1 MIWEL
6 EYRAR
11 PWLLN
16 EERAG
21 GKRGVGGHR
30 GRATLTRE
38 WRDAFAE
45 LALLHKVPPLETL
58 EVEVFPICRD
68 RRRSDV
74 GNVYPAAKAA
84 IDGLV
89 DGGIVPDDSDDYVQA
104 LMFRPSLILG
114 YSALRVIVTGTPCCR
129 EEADSRERAYRQRLI
144 RQFVT

>member
-21 GKRGVGGHR
+21 GKRGVGGYR

-38 WRDAFAE
+38 WRAAFADLV
-45 LALLHKVPPLETL
+45 LACKVPPLESL
-58 EVEVFPICRD
+58 EVEVFPIYRD
-68 RRRSDV
+68 QRRSDV

-89 DGGIVPDDSDDYVQA
+89 DGGVVPNDTDVYLQG
-104 LMFRPSLILG
+104 LTFRPSLILG
-114 YSALRVIVTGTPCCR
+114 YSGLRLVVTGTPCSR
-129 EEADSRERAYRQRLI
+129 EEADSRERAYRRRLI